1 MNEIISSL
9 TSAFTLAF
17 VVTSMFALGL
27 GTTIQEIVKP
37 FRNIQI
43 LIKVLLANFVIVP
56 LAAFVLTR
64 ILLLEQDLQVG
75 ILLMAAVAG
84 APFAIKAAQI
94 ARSNVTLAGSLVV
107 FEVVVTVIYLPFV
120 LPLLIPGVQVDTV
133 AIAMPLIVQI
143 LLPLAAGLLMN
154 FRYDEEAEMTRPI
167 MSEIANISL
176 AMMIVLNLANVGD
189 VLSLLGTGAIL
200 AVVLVIVIGLVAGY
214 LLGGS
219 DVKNRRVL
227 SVVTGQRNY
236 AAAFVIAGG
245 NFSDRPTVL
254 LLLLAASL
262 ISMLIIMPLVGEF
275 GKRAQAEESSIQDVT
290 PAKVS

>member
-176 AMMIVLNLANVGD
+176 AMMIMLNLANVGD

>member
-262 ISMLIIMPLVGEF
+262 ISMLIIMPVAGEF
-275 GKRAQAEESSIQDVT
+275 GKRAQAAESSIQDVT